1 MFSVSQESEIAT
13 KQYLQ
18 REETKIAANYLVHCR
33 EKETHDNIM
42 ERIKKNESNI
52 DMIESRMERKRT
64 ESIIRAYEETS
75 AVKITR
81 EFMHQIRWRLKG
93 KKEKLDPVNDEE
105 VLRRYSL
112 LTEEN
117 VGKCVKL
124 SFAML
129 NNLNA
134 FYSTRGVIH
143 ESILFLLRLVIA
155 VCISTSAIRSMVP
168 KALYVCHVYLNRFPA
183 LKCHRAST

>member
-1 MFSVSQESEIAT
+1 MAT

-18 REETKIAANYLVHCR
+18 REESKIAANYLVHCR
-33 EKETHDNIM
+33 EKETHDNIL
-42 ERIKKNESNI
+42 ERIKENERNI

-64 ESIIRAYEETS
+64 ESIRRAYEKTS
-75 AVKITR
+75 ALKITR
-81 EFMHQIRWRLKG
+81 EFMRQIRMILKG
-93 KKEKLDPVNDEE
+93 KKKNLDPVDDEE

-117 VGKCVKL
+117 VAKCVKL

-155 VCISTSAIRSMVP
+155 VCIPILLLHPIDDVQKP
-168 KALYVCHVYLNRFPA
+168 ICLYI
-183 LKCHRAST
+183 